1 MEWRLAETKNRFSEV
16 VNRTS
21 LEGVQPNF
29 KEFLLKQIPKL
40 DDLDLNRNRSKM
52 RDIDLVN
59 YSMPISK

>member
-29 KEFLLKQIPKL
+29 KEFLLKQTPKL